1 MVAVPAANAWYPQ
14 DHGDLIDNAVRN
26 QAIAGKALSPV
37 SCSGYQIG
45 FPVLDSD
52 PDVSWYAPGATI
64 TETDAGTSELIVQP
78 KAAKGLSRVSNES
91 LTDSDPAVAEV
102 IGAGLARQIIEKVD
116 SALFA
121 ATVPVNG
128 PQGLMAYAYTSIE
141 ATNGVAAVTNEDLF
155 VDAKFTALE
164 NGAELSAFV
173 LATDVAKALAKV
185 KVATSD
191 SRRLLDHDAEGN
203 LTIAGLP
210 AFVSRHVAAGE
221 AWGIDKSQVF
231 LVIRKGTEV
240 ELDRSAAFA
249 ADSTL
254 VRAVMRTNFAV
265 TNPAG
270 VIRLWNDPAIV

>member
-1 MVAVPAANAWYPQ
+1 MVAIPTNNAWYPN
-14 DHGDLIDNAVRN
+14 DHGQLIDNAVKN
-26 QAIAGKALSPV
+26 QAVAGKTLTDV
-37 SCSGYQIG
+37 SCRGYQIG

-91 LTDSDPAVAEV
+91 LADSDPAVAEV
-102 IGAGLARQIIEKVD
+102 IGAGLSRQIIEKVD
-116 SALFA
+116 SAMFA
-121 ATVPVNG
+121 ATVPANG
-128 PQGLMAYAYTSIE
+128 PQGLMAYAYT
-141 ATNGVAAVTNEDLF
+141 TVDVNGGLLAVTTEDPF
-155 VDAKFTALE
+155 IDAKFTALE

-185 KVATSD
+185 KVATGD
-191 SRRLLDHDAEGN
+191 GRRLLDHDVEGN

-221 AWGIDKSQVF
+221 AWGLDKTQNF
-231 LVIRKGTEV
+231 LVIRHGTVV

-254 VRAVMRTNFAV
+254 LRAVMRVNFAV

-270 VIRLWNDPAIV
+270 VIRLYDAI